1 MKDQEQEEEIQEEK
15 DQEELPKMVWT
26 SIPEKERAANIE
38 FVNKDLPD
46 PRVNKMPTNIEDQ
59 PQSTSLEPSHS
70 FLFLWGSQSPSIIS
84 PHLSRQATS
93 FFEIFPPPINITHLL
108 LQFFSCNLA
117 LQTIFFIGTFSF
129 SFNLILKKK

>member
-26 SIPEKERAANIE
+26 SIPEKERAASIE

-59 PQSTSLEPSHS
+59 PQ
-70 FLFLWGSQSPSIIS
+70 
-84 PHLSRQATS
+84 
-93 FFEIFPPPINITHLL
+93 
-108 LQFFSCNLA
+108 
-117 LQTIFFIGTFSF
+117 
-129 SFNLILKKK
+129 